1 MKIFLLALLLLLNL
15 HATPIADEKK
25 LILVF
30 IEMEH
35 CGWCKKMKRET
46 LDKADSKAEIEKRY
60 LIAKIEKESGDVP
73 LFLHPRFF
81 PTTYVLSSD
90 GSKILEELPGYMENR
105 RFLEYLTELYEV
117 ENQVGE

>member
-1 MKIFLLALLLLLNL
+1 MKTLLLTLLLLLNL
-15 HATPIADEKK
+15 HAAPIPDEKK
-25 LILVF
+25 LVLVF

-46 LDKADSKAEIEKRY
+46 IDEADSKAEIKKRY

-81 PTTYVLSSD
+81 PTTYILSSD
-90 GSKILEELPGYMENR
+90 GSKILEELPGYMENS
-105 RFLEYLTELYEV
+105 RFLEYIVELYEV
-117 ENQVGE
+117 ENQVGD